1 MRVIYDYGF
10 GQVSAPHVAGAS
22 GKREAVVVISLT
34 KEPERGSTAVGE
46 PNGNGAYDVRV
57 SDEARASN
65 EVLALSRGV
74 KDHENAH
81 LALLSGVASSPV
93 TYDTVRG
100 PNGETIAVGG
110 RIAVDMS
117 EVPGDPEATL
127 HKARAIISAANA
139 PHDPSAGDMR
149 TASRAYRM
157 ASAAEAEI
165 AKKNFLV

>member
-10 GQVSAPHVAGAS
+10 GQVSAPHVAGTF
-22 GKREAVVVISLT
+22 GKREPVVVISLT
-34 KEPERGSTAVGE
+34 KEPDRGTKVAGE
-46 PNGNGAYDVRV
+46 PNGQDAYDVRV
-57 SDEARASN
+57 SDEA
-65 EVLALSRGV
+65 LTLSRGV

-81 LALLSGVASSPV
+81 LALLAGVASSPV

-127 HKARAIISAANA
+127 RKARAIISAANA

-149 TASRAYRM
+149 TAARAYRM

-165 AKKNFLV
+165 EKKNFLF